1 MPKIHLIEKN
11 EAADKYWIVT
21 YEDPD
26 DHYNETTYEVP
37 FKDAKTKGEA
47 FWMAMWDIDAL
58 QDPDEMVA
66 CYEDEGF
73 DNIDDLRNAVVA
85 FIDDP
90 KSALA
95 QRCPKNIEDRTF
107 VSAELV
113 QKAARGKKR

>member
-11 EAADKYWIVT
+11 EAADKCWLVT

-26 DHYNETTYEVP
+26 DHYSETTYVVP
-37 FKDAKTKGEA
+37 FKDAKTEGEA
-47 FWMAMWDIDAL
+47 FWMTMWDIDAL
-58 QDPDEMVA
+58 RDPDEMVA

-90 KSALA
+90 KSSLA
-95 QRCPKNIEDRTF
+95 QRCPADIKNRTF
-107 VSAELV
+107 ISA
-113 QKAARGKKR
+113 RNP